1 MPSAIALCKFVGTI
15 SLGLLTGVSY
25 TLSTQS
31 LPSLLTLP
39 SAKPAAYTL
48 NQTTRLSTLHI
59 RALSTISTISLVAA
73 FALSPPRIKH
83 PYLLWTAIVAAGSG
97 ALNLAMDKGLTARVT
112 KEDVGEVNGEEIE
125 KSTRDQQY
133 LEFVRTLIAGTGF
146 TMGVVGIWGD
156 GA

>member
-39 SAKPAAYTL
+39 SAKPAAFTL
-48 NQTTRLSTLHI
+48 AQTTRLATLHI
-59 RALSTISTISLVAA
+59 RTLSTIS
-73 FALSPPRIKH
+73 ALSLALAFYLSPARVRH
-83 PYLLWTAIVAAGSG
+83 PYLLWTSMLAVASG
-97 ALNLAMDKGLTARVT
+97 GLNLAMDKSLKQRVALD
-112 KEDVGEVNGEEIE
+112 DVADVNGEQVE
-125 KSTRDQQY
+125 KRARDQQWI
-133 LEFVRTLIAGTGF
+133 EFVRTGVSGVGF
-146 TMGVVGIWGD
+146 VMGVVGIWGD

>member
-1 MPSAIALCKFVGTI
+1 MPTGISFLKFVGTV

-48 NQTTRLSTLHI
+48 RQTTRLATLHI
-59 RALSTISTISLVAA
+59 RTLSTIASLSLALA
-73 FALSPPRIKH
+73 FFLSPSRARH
-83 PYLLWTAIVAAGSG
+83 PYLLWTSIVAAANG
-97 ALNLAMDKGLTARVT
+97 M
-112 KEDVGEVNGEEIE
+112 VGFHVDGDMANEEAEEVNGEQVER
-125 KSTRDQQY
+125 KTRERQWT
-133 LEFVRTLIAGTGF
+133 EFGRAALSGVGF
-146 TMGVVGIWGD
+146 IMSVVGIWGD

>member
-1 MPSAIALCKFVGTI
+1 MPSTIALCKFVGVF
-15 SLGLLTGVSY
+15 SLGLLTGNAY

-59 RALSTISTISLVAA
+59 RALSTISTVTLLAA
-73 FALSPPRIKH
+73 FGLSPPRVRH
-83 PYLLWTAIVAAGSG
+83 PYLLWTALVATTSG
-97 ALNLAMDKGLTARVT
+97 ALNLLMETGLKSRVV
-112 KEDVGEVNGEEIE
+112 KDHVGEVNGEEVE
-125 KSTRDQQY
+125 KSARDQQF

-146 TMGVVGIWGD
+146 AMGVVGVWGD